1 MKLFKKTIRAFSR
14 RGKFGVAAMSL
25 LVATGIPALVW
36 AADNTQLSQTI
47 AAGTLVTE
55 IRDETGASV
64 ANPSVPFSS
73 VAYPFECLTGAPAPD
88 GILGTNTE
96 RLYVDN
102 PGAANAGWN
111 LNVAATAGET
121 ATWLE
126 GTTLEEYDYNDA
138 TTTGCD
144 DGADTDTFA
153 GQLSIDP
160 SGAAM
165 NAEGIATT
173 TGLSQGSPAAFEE
186 GVVPSINLIAAAAGS
201 DDYGRWYFTD
211 IDLTQTIPQEQAAGT
226 YTLGLTIDVVAN

>member
-14 RGKFGVAAMSL
+14 RGKLNAAAIGIFVAAA
-25 LVATGIPALVW
+25 VPALVW

-55 IRDETGASV
+55 IRDQNGAAVVS
-64 ANPSVPFSS
+64 PSVPFSS

-111 LNVAATAGET
+111 LNVAATGGGTALWTDGGTGEQ
-121 ATWLE
+121 
-126 GTTLEEYDYNDA
+126 YDYNDP
-138 TTTGCD
+138 TTTGCT
-144 DGADTDTFA
+144 DGADADTEP

-160 SGAAM
+160 SGAAI
-165 NAEGIATT
+165 NAEGVATT
-173 TGLSQGSPAAFEE
+173 TGLSQGSASAFDEATIS
-186 GVVPSINLIAAAAGS
+186 SINLIAAAAGS

-211 IDLTQTIPQEQAAGT
+211 IDLTQTIPQEQAAGS